1 MDREPEIL
9 QIVKERGPM
18 TVRRIANLTGLK
30 VHLVSGAL
38 HGSKKTCKVDR
49 CPNSHNKRSI
59 WSYSETP
66 IRPAK
71 VGSVKTDADV
81 ESN

>member
-18 TVRRIANLTGLK
+18 TARRIANLTGLK
-30 VHLVSGAL
+30 ARLVRGAL
-38 HGSKKTCKVDR
+38 HISKKTCKVDR

-71 VGSVKTDADV
+71 VKKVVVV
-81 ESN
+81 EQE